1 MAVLASTGKV
11 SAEPAEDFLALQVA
25 ADLTPFLFLTFRVF
39 LVFCF
44 GFGYFFFFTFI
55 FILHLFQQKQISA
68 TQYLSH
74 HSPEHPWGH

>member
-44 GFGYFFFFTFI
+44 GFGYFFFFYFYFHFTP
-55 FILHLFQQKQISA
+55 IS
-68 TQYLSH
+68 TKTNISDPISISSL
-74 HSPEHPWGH
+74 P